1 MAVILYFLRCDSMR
15 LAINSSY
22 VVAREMMFD
31 IVRIRGAGSAEEFKI
46 NYIMQ
51 YYLRIMQLARRAEFK
66 HFYSPF
72 NFPAYL
78 AFHFPPS
85 EPS

>member
-1 MAVILYFLRCDSMR
+1 MR

-22 VVAREMMFD
+22 VVREMMFD
-31 IVRIRGAGSAEEFKI
+31 IVRIRGAGSAEKFKI
-46 NYIMQ
+46 NYMQ